1 MKLLLVLTLLI
12 SSICLSI
19 CDTDA
24 DFESPDSFESEQES
38 IETSNAAQDVQREKY
53 VKPIPVGDYV
63 FLETFDS
70 DPIGSK
76 WMKSKAKKDDVD
88 ESIAKYDGQW
98 AVESSLD
105 SVLEGDKGLVLKSK
119 AKHHA
124 ISARLLRPF
133 RFDQG
138 KTLVIQYEVK
148 FQNALECG
156 GAYAK
161 LLSDEPDLSLDN
173 FFDKTSFS
181 IMFGPDRCGSEN
193 KYHFIIRFKNPIT
206 GSYEEKHAKPS
217 EVPANI
223 FSDGKSHLYTLVV
236 NPDNTFKM
244 LIDQNV
250 VNSGS
255 LLTDLNPS
263 IVPSKEIV
271 DPNDQKP
278 ESWDEREKIPDPDA
292 TKPEDWDE
300 SEPKQIVDTNAVK
313 PDGWLD
319 NELDMIPEPEA
330 VKPEDW
336 DADTDGEWEAPKI
349 ENPVCKEAPGCGVWH
364 PPMIDNPKYKGKW
377 KAPMIEN
384 SNYQGKWE
392 PRKISNPEYFEETN
406 PFSKLTSFSAIGLEL
421 WSMTDNIYFDN
432 FIITDDE
439 NVASRFATDSWVI
452 RNRLENANIKSNES
466 FFNALVNATRE
477 KPWLWGLYVI
487 VVLVPIV
494 LIAVFCFGKSASKV
508 DPGIAKKTDTETK
521 DDQEETNQEENSA
534 ENDEQEEAEEAED
547 TDNQKAPV
555 SKSDLEEDEAQPEE
569 EEAPVENKKSPAR
582 RRTARKD

>member
-1 MKLLLVLTLLI
+1 VEA
-12 SSICLSI
+12 S
-19 CDTDA
+19 A
-24 DFESPDSFESEQES
+24 
-38 IETSNAAQDVQREKY
+38 AAQEIQREKY

-70 DPIGSK
+70 DSIGSK
-76 WMKSKAKKDDVD
+76 WIKSKAKKDDVD

-98 AVESSLD
+98 AIESSLD
-105 SVLEGDKGLVLKSK
+105 SVLDGDRGLVLKSK

-133 RFDQG
+133 RFDEE
-138 KTLVIQYEVK
+138 KPLIIQYEVK

-161 LLSDEPDLSLDN
+161 LLSDEPEMSLDN

-181 IMFGPDRCGSEN
+181 VMFGPDRCGSEN
-193 KYHFIIRFKNPIT
+193 KYHFIIRYKNPIT
-206 GSYEEKHAKPS
+206 GTFEEKHAKPS
-217 EVPANI
+217 EIPANI
-223 FSDGKSHLYTLVV
+223 YSDGKSHLYTLLVK
-236 NPDNTFKM
+236 PDNTFKM
-244 LIDQNV
+244 FIDLNE

-255 LLTDLNPS
+255 LLIDLNPS
-263 IVPSKEIV
+263 IVPPKEIV
-271 DPNDQKP
+271 DSADQKP

-300 SEPKQIVDTNAVK
+300 SEPKQVVDASAVK

-319 NELDMIPEPEA
+319 NELDMIPDPEA

-336 DADTDGEWEAPKI
+336 DADTDGDWEAPKV
-349 ENPVCKEAPGCGVWH
+349 ENPLCKEAPGCGVWH

-392 PRKISNPEYFEETN
+392 PRKIANPEYFEETN
-406 PFSKLTSFSAIGLEL
+406 PFSKLVPFSAIGLEL
-421 WSMTDNIYFDN
+421 WSMTDNIFFDN
-432 FIITDDE
+432 FIITNDE
-439 NVASRFATDSWVI
+439 NVANRFATDSWAI
-452 RNRLENANIKSNES
+452 RNKLENANTKANES

-494 LIAVFCFGKSASKV
+494 LIAVFCFGKSSKV
-508 DPGIAKKTDTETK
+508 DTAASAKKTDAETK
-521 DDQEETNQEENSA
+521 DDQESAAQDENNA
-534 ENDEQEEAEEAED
+534 ENADEPDAEEPEEEETEEADAEVIESK
-547 TDNQKAPV
+547 QKAPV
-555 SKSDLEEDEAQPEE
+555 SKSDLEETQPEQEQE
-569 EEAPVENKKSPAR
+569 ETPSESKKSPAR